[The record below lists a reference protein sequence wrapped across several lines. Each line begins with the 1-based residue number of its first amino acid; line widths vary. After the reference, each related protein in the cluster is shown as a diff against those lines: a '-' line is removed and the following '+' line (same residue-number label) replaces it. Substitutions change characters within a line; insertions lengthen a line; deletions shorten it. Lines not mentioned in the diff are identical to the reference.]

1 MWGLEVPEAVEES
14 ATAGEGGG
22 GECRGKGTG
31 IYEDFHGE
39 WGFDG
44 E

>member
-1 MWGLEVPEAVEES
+1 MWGSEVPGAVEEA

-31 IYEDFHGE
+31 VDEDFHDG
-39 WGFDG
+39 WGFW
-44 E
+44 